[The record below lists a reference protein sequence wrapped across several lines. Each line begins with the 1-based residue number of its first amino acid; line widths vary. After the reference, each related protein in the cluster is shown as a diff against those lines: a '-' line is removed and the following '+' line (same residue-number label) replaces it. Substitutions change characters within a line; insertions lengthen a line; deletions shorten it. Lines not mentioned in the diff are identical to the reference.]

1 MFVASQLNTP
11 PTKGQIERILRM
23 RHLATLAIVTAACA
37 LFAGQ
42 ANAATILV
50 SDAENGRVLEFG
62 TDGTFLGTF
71 ASGFRAG
78 GIQLGPDGY
87 VYIADS
93 VDGGEIRKFQTDGTE
108 LAAAFDGLTDV
119 RPDDIAF
126 NSSGQ
131 LFFANPFGAAADGV
145 YRVDS
150 TTTATEVLNATNFDN
165 PPRGLTF
172 DDSDNMLVADRGT
185 ANGSGEL
192 ESFDTSFNSNGAI
205 ITDEPWIEAP
215 LYHNGSVFYT
225 FNPGIDAG
233 GSSNFAVREVNPSNG
248 SVLNT
253 YDAPTA
259 LDGDGVL
266 LDTIVLSDGDLLVA
280 AFVGDAVLRLDPDT
294 GTFTDF
300 ASGTFDSTPM
310 DGPAFMAVIP
320 EPASLALL
328 GLGGAVMLAG
338 RRRR

>member
-1 MFVASQLNTP
+1 MRQRSSITNRIVAIAL
-11 PTKGQIERILRM
+11 
-23 RHLATLAIVTAACA
+23 VTAACA

-42 ANAATILV
+42 APAATILV
-50 SDAENGRVLEFG
+50 TDANNDRVLEFG
-62 TDGTFLGTF
+62 TDGTFLGVF
-71 ASGFRAG
+71 ASGFGRPG
-78 GIQLGPDGY
+78 GIQLGPDGN
-87 VYIADS
+87 VYITEA
-93 VDGGEIRKFQTDGTE
+93 VDGGAIRKFQTDGTE

-119 RPDDIAF
+119 KPDDIAF

-131 LFFANPFGAAADGV
+131 LFFANPFGTAADGV

-150 TTTATEVLNATNFDN
+150 TTTATEVLDDADFDG

-185 ANGSGEL
+185 LDGDGEL
-192 ESFDTSFNSNGAI
+192 ESFGTSFGSNGAI

-225 FNPGIDAG
+225 FNTDADSNDSAA
-233 GSSNFAVREVNPSNG
+233 SSSGFVVREIDPSDG
-248 SVLNT
+248 SILNT
-253 YDAPTA
+253 YDAPDL
-259 LDGDGVL
+259 LDDGGVL

-294 GTFTDF
+294 GTFTEF
-300 ASGTFDSTPM
+300 ASGDFGTGTVM
-310 DGPAFMAVIP
+310 DGPSFLAVIP
-320 EPASLALL
+320 EPATLALL